1 MELQSLRALSL
12 ILFCMPC
19 WAEISQKDIEAEK
32 AWDAGQL
39 AAEKTIPALLESY
52 GNAIG
57 CSFSFNPSHLV
68 KYKIQKEPI
77 FVAVIGL
84 DFGCSG
90 GSAMG
95 RTLLIAMKY
104 GAYHKIN
111 VVPELSTPTQTPS
124 DFPKHLERLY
134 LENGEIMFSGFVP
147 DWSKDSLCCASQ
159 PVKGKVSLANGKW
172 ALSFQ
177 Q

>member
-19 WAEISQKDIEAEK
+19 WAEMSQKDIEAEK
-32 AWDAGQL
+32 AWNAEQL

-57 CSFSFNPSHLV
+57 CSFSFNQSHLV
-68 KYKIQKEPI
+68 KYKIQKEPV
-77 FVAVIGL
+77 FVAAIGL
-84 DFGCSG
+84 DAGCSG

-95 RTLLIAMKY
+95 RMLLITMKH
-104 GAYHKIN
+104 GAYNKIN
-111 VVPELSTPTQTPS
+111 VVSELSTPTQTPS
-124 DFPKHLERLY
+124 DFPKHLERLH

-147 DWSKDSLCCASQ
+147 DWSKDALCCASQ
-159 PVKGKVSLANGKW
+159 PVKGKVSFNKGKW

>member
-1 MELQSLRALSL
+1 MELQSLRAPLL

-19 WAEISQKDIEAEK
+19 WAEMSQKDIEDEK
-32 AWDAGQL
+32 VWNARQL

-52 GNAIG
+52 GNATG
-57 CSFSFNPSHLV
+57 CSFSFTPSNLV
-68 KYKIQKEPI
+68 KYKIQKEPV
-77 FVAVIGL
+77 FVAAIGL
-84 DFGCSG
+84 DAGCSG

-95 RTLLIAMKY
+95 RTLLITMKY

-111 VVPELSTPTQTPS
+111 VVPELSTPMQTPS
-124 DFPKHLERLY
+124 NFPKHLERLY

-147 DWSKDSLCCASQ
+147 DWSKDALCCASQ
-159 PVKGKVSLANGKW
+159 PVKGKVLFINGKW
-172 ALSFQ
+172 ELSFQ